1 MAVTKSGDDSRNELK
16 IYVGEVKLKAVLNSG
31 AEMSAI
37 PSRYVAEAN
46 YTGENVELTDF
57 EGLVDRTRKVAV
69 VLIKVGLVFSV
80 FRLVMI
86 GLSLWLR
93 LNG

>member
-1 MAVTKSGDDSRNELK
+1 
-16 IYVGEVKLKAVLNSG
+16 
-31 AEMSAI
+31 MSAI